1 MIIQVKNYSK
11 REELENE
18 IGKLVGKTPDIKI
31 DYEIKG
37 TREELERLHLSDETM
52 VFGIKCVITDTPTMV
67 KTQKDIPKIN
77 RGIIKK
83 YGINIKNNQ

>member
-31 DYEIKG
+31 DYEIQG

-52 VFGIKCVITDTPTMV
+52 VFGIKCVITDTPAII

-77 RGIIKK
+77 RGDIKK
-83 YGINIKNNQ
+83 FGINLQ

>member
-1 MIIQVKNYSK
+1 MIILQAKNYSK
-11 REELENE
+11 REEIDNE

-31 DYEIKG
+31 DYEIQG

-52 VFGIKCVITDTPTMV
+52 VFGIKCVITDTPTII

-83 YGINIKNNQ
+83 FGINIEL